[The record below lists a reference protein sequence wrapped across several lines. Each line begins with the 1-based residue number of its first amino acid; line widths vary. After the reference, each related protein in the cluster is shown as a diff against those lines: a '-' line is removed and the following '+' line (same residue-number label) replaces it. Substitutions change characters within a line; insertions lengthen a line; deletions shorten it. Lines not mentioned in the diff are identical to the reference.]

1 MHIILQ
7 GTKEKMLRE
16 KDGDMCGRHE
26 LSETGEGKGG
36 ESETGEERV
45 RQEREREE
53 RVRQEREREERVRQE
68 RVKEERERKER
79 VRQER
84 EREERVKEESETGE
98 KKGRKQQQQRL
109 FQSPVRIYVP
119 CVVSSTGRIA
129 TSKKI
134 KEGSIISI
142 SDHGG
147 CAPTLENNS
156 GPDIGI

>member
-1 MHIILQ
+1 M
-7 GTKEKMLRE
+7 EKMLRE

-36 ESETGEERV
+36 ESETGEGES
-45 RQEREREE
+45 ETGEGKGGESE
-53 RVRQEREREERVRQE
+53 TGEG
-68 RVKEERERKER
+68 KGG
-79 VRQER
+79 
-84 EREERVKEESETGE
+84 ESETGE
-98 KKGRKQQQQRL
+98 KKGRKKRKQQQQQQGL
-109 FQSPVRIYVP
+109 FPSPVRIYVP

-129 TSKKI
+129 TSKKR

-156 GPDIGI
+156 GPDLGI